1 MTTKT
6 ISLKVWEN
14 NNLTLLANQGEVNSR
29 YIEASFKN
37 QSDSNIPLSGKT
49 VTFYAL
55 KPDGTKIF
63 NNCEINTSSNTAT
76 VMLTSQ
82 MSATEG
88 VLECEFQI
96 FDSNNV
102 LLKANG
108 IKIIVSSKGDFSEA
122 IESTSEFNALTS
134 AINEA
139 NSFSDS
145 VGDISN
151 LNTITKTSVVAAINE
166 VNTKVIPISRG
177 GTGGQTALQARS
189 NLGLKKEYV
198 LYSNESGSQS
208 TITLSD
214 SYKNYDNLVIYYA
227 LFNLRSSVVLD
238 VSSIISSSECCLSG
252 GYSDISATKLSFKTC
267 ILAFSN
273 SSVTFKRNYSIDIS
287 TSPSVS
293 YKTVENV
300 SVLKI
305 SGYKN

>member
-37 QSDSNIPLSGKT
+37 QSDSNISLSGKT

-82 MSATEG
+82 MSATKG

-134 AINEA
+134 AINELDIRA
-139 NSFSDS
+139 CRLDPRARAYRRGHVPHHEGDPVHRGAPQKGQGYLHRAAPTEKIRTPCLLDFS
-145 VGDISN
+145 
-151 LNTITKTSVVAAINE
+151 TFCA
-166 VNTKVIPISRG
+166 R
-177 GTGGQTALQARS
+177 TAFA
-189 NLGLKKEYV
+189 
-198 LYSNESGSQS
+198 
-208 TITLSD
+208 
-214 SYKNYDNLVIYYA
+214 
-227 LFNLRSSVVLD
+227 
-238 VSSIISSSECCLSG
+238 
-252 GYSDISATKLSFKTC
+252 SA
-267 ILAFSN
+267 
-273 SSVTFKRNYSIDIS
+273 
-287 TSPSVS
+287 
-293 YKTVENV
+293 
-300 SVLKI
+300 
-305 SGYKN
+305 